1 MKGLCAIT
9 LDEDKTFISFARL
22 KQVHLTFLKELEVPI
37 TNSGGDIIS
46 FLKENSEILDQKIK
60 EAEEQYS
67 FRCEKVF
74 LELPRGTAK
83 RKIIEETIT
92 LKIRKKIT
100 SYDISRAKK
109 HIEDKF
115 LEWDD
120 FCIHNII
127 INYEVEGRNYEKP
140 PLGVWAKKIKL
151 HLLLVWIKDKVQRG
165 VEDIFDN
172 LDRSLGGIIVS
183 QISRFSSVFTGRDKA
198 QVVVSID
205 YDRSRFVGRSGNNF
219 IFGEEFSFSFCRVI
233 EELAKRFILK
243 TSLAEEIFR
252 RYISFK
258 EIPYFKEI
266 TVKRE
271 SGYVNLS
278 IQTLNSFI
286 KDYIKSEIC
295 HILEKI
301 RKNMPKDDFTISFIG
316 RLNTK
321 KGFYGFLKDYVPYSL
336 KAPLQRLTVSSS
348 YGCLRYGV
356 SRFLEMEHKKNEPL
370 FRRILDIYREYF

>member
-1 MKGLCAIT
+1 MKGLCAIA
-9 LDEDKTFISFARL
+9 LDEDKTFISFARF
-22 KQVHLTFLKELEVPI
+22 KRAHFTFFKELEVSI

-60 EAEEQYS
+60 EAQERYS
-67 FRCEKVF
+67 FRCGEVF
-74 LELPRGTAK
+74 LELPWDMAK
-83 RKIIEETIT
+83 RKIVEETVT
-92 LKIRKKIT
+92 LRTRKKIT

-151 HLLLVWIKDKVQRG
+151 HLLLIWIKDKVQRG
-165 VEDIFDN
+165 VEEVFDN
-172 LDRSLGGIIVS
+172 LDISFGGIIVS
-183 QISRFSSVFTGRDKA
+183 EISRFSSVFTAKDRA

-205 YDRSRFVGRSGNNF
+205 YDRSRFVGRSRNNF
-219 IFGEEFSFSFCRVI
+219 IFGEEANFSFRGVI

-286 KDYIKSEIC
+286 KDYIKSKIC
-295 HILEKI
+295 HILQEIREK
-301 RKNMPKDDFTISFIG
+301 MPKDDFTISFIG
-316 RLNTK
+316 RLNAK
-321 KGFYGFLKDYVPYSL
+321 EGFYGFLNDYVPYSL
-336 KAPLQRLTVSSS
+336 KVPLQRLTVSSS

-356 SRFLEMEHKKNEPL
+356 SRFLEMDHKKNEPL